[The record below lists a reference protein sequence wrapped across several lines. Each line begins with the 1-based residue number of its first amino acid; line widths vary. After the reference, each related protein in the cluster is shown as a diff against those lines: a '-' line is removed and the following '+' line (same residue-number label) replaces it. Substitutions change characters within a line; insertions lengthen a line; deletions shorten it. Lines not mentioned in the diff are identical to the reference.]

1 MNKFMTL
8 EAAVNLVGDGASV
21 AVSGNGGGIMEPNFL
36 FEALENR
43 FLKSGHPTNL
53 TLTHAAGIG
62 DKENG
67 GISRFAHEGMVKR
80 VVGGHWGWSP
90 KMQQLANENKIEA
103 YNYPQGVVAMQYR
116 EVAGHRPGLITKTGL
131 KTFADPRV
139 SGAKLNSCSTEDL
152 IELIEMNGEE
162 WLHYKPYKF
171 DIALIRG
178 SFGDASG
185 NISMEQEP
193 AYLEALQIAQAV
205 HNCGGKVICQVK
217 YAAKIG
223 TMDPKKVRIPG
234 ILVDAVVV
242 CPQQVQTIEAEFDP
256 SLTGDLKIPVDS
268 IAPMKLDQR
277 KVVARRAA
285 MEICQGM
292 IMNLGFGM
300 PDGVAKVAAEEGIS
314 DYSKFAIEQGI
325 VGGIPAS
332 GAIFGVAYNPEAMID
347 GPSQFD
353 FFNGGGLD
361 MTCLGL
367 AQADRHGNVNVSKFG
382 PTISGAGG
390 FIDISQTA
398 KKCVFCGTFT
408 AGGLKTEIIDG
419 KLHILQEGR
428 VKKFVK
434 DVEHITFSGDYA
446 RETNQPVLYVTE
458 RAVFEM
464 TSEGLV
470 LKEIAPGID
479 LQKDILSQMEFVPL
493 MPEPPLVMD
502 ERLFRPEI
510 MGLCKN

>member
-8 EAAVNLVGDGASV
+8 EQAAALIGDGASV
-21 AVSGNGGGIMEPNFL
+21 AVCGNGGGVLEPNFL
-36 FEALENR
+36 FEAVEKR
-43 FLKSGHPTNL
+43 FLETGHPTSL

-62 DKENG
+62 DKDCG
-67 GISRFAHEGMVKR
+67 GISRFAHEGMIKR
-80 VVGGHWGWSP
+80 VIGGHWGWSP

-103 YNYPQGVVAMQYR
+103 YNFPQGIVSMQYR
-116 EVAGHRPGLITKTGL
+116 EIAGHRPGLITKTGL
-131 KTFADPRV
+131 KTYADPRV
-139 SGAKLNSCSTEDL
+139 SGAKLNTCSTEDL
-152 IELIEMNGEE
+152 IELIEINGEE

-178 SFGDASG
+178 SFGDSNG

-193 AYLEALQIAQAV
+193 CYLDALQIAQAV

-217 YAAKIG
+217 YAAEYG
-223 TMDPKKVRIPG
+223 SLDPKMVRIPG

-242 CPQQVQTIEAEFDP
+242 CPKQVQTIEAEYDP
-256 SLTGDLKIPVDS
+256 SMTGDLKIPVDA
-268 IAPMKLDQR
+268 IPPMQMDQR

-285 MEICQGM
+285 MEMRPGM

-300 PDGVAKVAAEEGIS
+300 PDGVAKVAAEEGIN
-314 DYSKFAIEQGI
+314 DYAKFAIEQGLI
-325 VGGIPAS
+325 GGVPAS
-332 GAIFGVAYNPEAMID
+332 GAIFGVAYNPEGMID

-367 AQADRHGNVNVSKFG
+367 AQADSHGNVNVSKFG

-390 FIDISQTA
+390 FVDISQTA

-408 AGGLKTEIIDG
+408 AGGLKTEIVDG
-419 KLHILQEGR
+419 EIHILQEGR
-428 VKKFVK
+428 AKKFVK
-434 DVEHITFSGDYA
+434 DVEHITFSGEYA
-446 RETNQPVLYVTE
+446 KETHQPVLYVTE

-464 TSEGLV
+464 TGDGLV
-470 LKEIAPGID
+470 LKEIAPGVD
-479 LQKDILSQMEFVPL
+479 LQKDILDQMDFVPL
-493 MPEPPLVMD
+493 MPQPPVLMD
-502 ERLFRPEI
+502 ARIFRPEI
-510 MGLCKN
+510 MGIKND